1 MAQNPKDAGV
11 ETEVLQLEA
20 SNGATE
26 ERMKEIL
33 SEIVVRTIRQWQKPD
48 WFTHWVSTTDKDE
61 AEAFLNKTLDT
72 LLDLELF
79 EFCNHV
85 ELLKDQLEIFHSMKR
100 R

>member
-1 MAQNPKDAGV
+1 MAQNPKDTGV
-11 ETEVLQLEA
+11 ETEVLHLEA

-33 SEIVVRTIRQWQKPD
+33 SELVIRTIKQWQKPD
-48 WFTHWVSTTDKDE
+48 WFTHWASTTEKDE
-61 AEAFLNKTLDT
+61 AEAFLTETLDT

-79 EFCNHV
+79 DFCNQV
-85 ELLKDQLEIFHSMKR
+85 ELLKGQLEIYHSMKR